1 MRSNRSW
8 DSEVKAPGGEEHK
21 ENKIIKQKISHLI
34 HCRLLRQW
42 TVMLLMMLGL
52 MAKEKER
59 CDPCTC
65 SNKLFSTELW
75 MNLSTPFG

>member
-1 MRSNRSW
+1 MCGFETLSLVHNEGKIRGKNQVRSNRCW

-52 MAKEKER
+52 MAKEK
-59 CDPCTC
+59 
-65 SNKLFSTELW
+65 
-75 MNLSTPFG
+75 

>member
-1 MRSNRSW
+1 MDLKLYVWSITREKSGEKNQVRSNRCW

-52 MAKEKER
+52 MAKEK
-59 CDPCTC
+59 
-65 SNKLFSTELW
+65 
-75 MNLSTPFG
+75 